1 MSDLDMK
8 KKECEGSFSQQT
20 EHDLKLLTA
29 HLITNGAGI
38 GLCLGVVVGSLTD
51 NMGLWLSLGLCLG
64 AGVGSVS
71 KKGKESMSE
80 GFDAEGSDA
89 EAEDKE

>member
-8 KKECEGSFSQQT
+8 KKKCEGSFSQQM
-20 EHDLKLLTA
+20 
-29 HLITNGAGI
+29 ITNGAGI
-38 GLCLGVVVGSLTD
+38 GLCVGVIVGALTD
-51 NMGLWLSLGLCLG
+51 NVGLWISLGLCLG

-80 GFDAEGSDA
+80 GSDAEGSDA

>member
-1 MSDLDMK
+1 MK
-8 KKECEGSFSQQT
+8 KKKCEGSFSQQMT
-20 EHDLKLLTA
+20 
-29 HLITNGAGI
+29 TNGAGI
-38 GLCLGVVVGSLTD
+38 GLCVGVVVGSLTD

-80 GFDAEGSDA
+80 GSDAEGSDAEGSDA